1 MHELSIATALVG
13 IVERHAAG
21 RQVSRVDVRIG
32 HLRQVVP
39 SALAFA
45 FELVTAGTALERAE
59 LVIEPVPAAVRCK
72 ACGAQTEQEAFP
84 FVCAACGGWDVE
96 VVQGEELVVDSID
109 LEETLTSAGGLG
121 HGCE

>member
-1 MHELSIATALVG
+1 MHELSIATAVVG

-21 RQVSRVDVRIG
+21 RRVTRVDVRIG
-32 HLRQVVP
+32 HLRQVVS

-45 FELVTAGTALERAE
+45 FELVTAGTELEGTE
-59 LVIEPVPAAVRCK
+59 LVIEPVPAAARCQ
-72 ACGAQTEQEAFP
+72 ACGAQTEQEGFP
-84 FVCAACGGWDVE
+84 FACAACGSWDVE

-109 LEETLTSAGGLG
+109 LEETLTSAGGPS